1 MLDDECRLPKSSDE
15 KFASRLYKTLLVD
28 KPQDKVSD
36 KGGDLSTVSASQTTT
51 AIPRFSAT
59 TTQKRDSLFCIHHY
73 AGPVVYST
81 ASFVEKNKDEL
92 PKEAAAL
99 LGSSTVL
106 LLSTVYGNNTN
117 SNNHSFSTKNSS
129 HNSLNNMHATATE
142 TDVTLQSPSGT
153 TSSKRTSMGANIS
166 SNYSVGSQFKEQLG
180 AHSPPYT

>member
-99 LGSSTVL
+99 LGSSTVS

-117 SNNHSFSTKNSS
+117 SISTKNNS
-129 HNSLNNMHATATE
+129 HNSLNNMHATASE
-142 TDVTLQSPSGT
+142 TDLTLQSPSGN
-153 TSSKRTSMGANIS
+153 TSSKRTSMGANSS

-180 AHSPPYT
+180 AHLPLTT